1 MAENADKIRRQRQ
14 NRRARLAGAGVL
26 SEGIC
31 EALHVIQAGRCA
43 CCGKPLGTDYDLD
56 HIMPLALGGL
66 NVDENMQLL
75 TARCNGRK
83 LAKHPEDYAK
93 AQGFCY
99 WPPRDWASVTRA
111 R

>member
-1 MAENADKIRRQRQ
+1 MQRQ

-43 CCGKPLGTDYDLD
+43 CCGKPLGVVYDLD

-66 NVDENMQLL
+66 NVDANMQLL

-83 LAKHPEDYAK
+83 LAKHPEKYAK
-93 AQGFCY
+93 ERGFCY
-99 WPPRDWASVTRA
+99 WPPRDWATVTRT
-111 R
+111 